1 MGIFG
6 GAQVI
11 SILCAIIRTKL
22 VAVWIG
28 PAGVGLF
35 GLFNNAIEML
45 STATS
50 LGIRNSSVRDM
61 AIARQS
67 GKAKLVST
75 TIAVVKKWAWFTSIG
90 GAVLTIALAPLL
102 SRITFGTES
111 HTWEFV
117 LLSVVLMFNGLT
129 GGEQAILQGNSALK
143 RLAHASVWG
152 VVGGL
157 VISIPMFYF
166 WREASIVPSIVA
178 YSAMVLLFTLLFRH
192 KDYTP
197 VKVSVKE
204 AYSKGKEFVRLGIYM
219 TVSLFITLLF
229 AYIFSVY
236 LNYTSGTKEV
246 GFYQAGFTLINKYVG
261 LIFTAIGMEY
271 YPRLS
276 GIHHSRMRIR
286 AFVSQEMNI
295 AMLVLLPVVS
305 LFLVMREW
313 IVSLL
318 YSSEF
323 HVIIPFISFA
333 IIGTIFRAYSWCLA
347 FVILAK
353 GDGKTFLLTE
363 LLSTVSG
370 FALNVL
376 FYRYWGLTG
385 IGISFVI
392 WYFLYCIIVGIPY
405 FKKYGFSIT
414 RGANGLTLLALAAT
428 ITVLVLMETHQT
440 AIAIALTSVL
450 TATCLHKVYRLV
462 RK

>member
-28 PAGVGLF
+28 PTGVGLF
-35 GLFNNAIEML
+35 GLFNNTIEML

-67 GKAKLVST
+67 GKAELVST

-178 YSAMVLLFTLLFRH
+178 YSAMVLLF
-192 KDYTP
+192 
-197 VKVSVKE
+197 
-204 AYSKGKEFVRLGIYM
+204 
-219 TVSLFITLLF
+219 
-229 AYIFSVY
+229 YIFSVY

-323 HVIIPFISFA
+323 YVIIPFISFA

-353 GDGKTFLLTE
+353 GDGKTYLLTE

>member
-1 MGIFG
+1 MNKRTNISRTIVKAMGIFG

-204 AYSKGKEFVRLGIYM
+204 AYSKGKEFVRLGI
-219 TVSLFITLLF
+219 
-229 AYIFSVY
+229 
-236 LNYTSGTKEV
+236 
-246 GFYQAGFTLINKYVG
+246 Q
-261 LIFTAIGMEY
+261 
-271 YPRLS
+271 
-276 GIHHSRMRIR
+276 
-286 AFVSQEMNI
+286 
-295 AMLVLLPVVS
+295 
-305 LFLVMREW
+305 
-313 IVSLL
+313 
-318 YSSEF
+318 
-323 HVIIPFISFA
+323 
-333 IIGTIFRAYSWCLA
+333 
-347 FVILAK
+347 
-353 GDGKTFLLTE
+353 
-363 LLSTVSG
+363 
-370 FALNVL
+370 
-376 FYRYWGLTG
+376 
-385 IGISFVI
+385 
-392 WYFLYCIIVGIPY
+392 
-405 FKKYGFSIT
+405 
-414 RGANGLTLLALAAT
+414 
-428 ITVLVLMETHQT
+428 
-440 AIAIALTSVL
+440 
-450 TATCLHKVYRLV
+450 
-462 RK
+462 